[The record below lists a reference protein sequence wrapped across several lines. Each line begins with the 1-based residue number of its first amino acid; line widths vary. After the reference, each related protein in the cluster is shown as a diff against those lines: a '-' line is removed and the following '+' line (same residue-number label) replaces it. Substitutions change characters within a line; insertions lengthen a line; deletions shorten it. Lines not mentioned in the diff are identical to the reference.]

1 MMTKERSGI
10 LTKQKDSTHLILI
23 ISEGGFVQLAIA
35 VALSVSLMG
44 ALSGLILAEIFPLG
58 NIETGFKLFD
68 EPKVCITDACVSSA
82 DSKIPK
88 RKSSCEL
95 PLWK

>member
-1 MMTKERSGI
+1 M
-10 LTKQKDSTHLILI
+10 TKQKDSTHLILI

-44 ALSGLILAEIFPLG
+44 ALRPYSCGDIPLG

>member
-1 MMTKERSGI
+1 MTKERSGI
-10 LTKQKDSTHLILI
+10 LTKLKDSTHLTLI
-23 ISEGGFVQLAIA
+23 ISQGWICSTGYRSCIIREPDGSIKRSYSCGDI
-35 VALSVSLMG
+35 
-44 ALSGLILAEIFPLG
+44 PLG

-88 RKSSCEL
+88 RKLSSEL

>member
-1 MMTKERSGI
+1 MN
-10 LTKQKDSTHLILI
+10 
-23 ISEGGFVQLAIA
+23 LADI
-35 VALSVSLMG
+35 VKLEPPVGYIGSVNVLFLLR
-44 ALSGLILAEIFPLG
+44 A
-58 NIETGFKLFD
+58 TVYDKLFD